1 MQEKSPLLWHT
12 WEEQGCDGV
21 CSALGQAGDAYT
33 AYLAWKGTVFS
44 EGDEGSRGAEQ
55 LPAQAL
61 ADCLGSPSSALELL
75 TLPMAW
81 LEHRAGRGARLATA
95 TWAGTAALWAP
106 FCPLES
112 L

>member
-1 MQEKSPLLWHT
+1 MVCAQLWVR
-12 WEEQGCDGV
+12 QGMLTLPTLHGRELC
-21 CSALGQAGDAYT
+21 
-33 AYLAWKGTVFS
+33 FS

-61 ADCLGSPSSALELL
+61 AGCLGSPSSALELL